1 VEVIGEDQVNM
12 EETMETHRAIMV
24 VIQTDGLTKV
34 MAEDTAVEE
43 ITETQ
48 DMALTVVIGAEAKT
62 GAETMNGTGEIIGTG
77 ITTGTGIVKVTGE
90 MKTAIGG
97 IKRRMKFLHGLEMMM
112 QKEEET
118 WMR

>member
-1 VEVIGEDQVNM
+1 
-12 EETMETHRAIMV
+12 
-24 VIQTDGLTKV
+24 
-34 MAEDTAVEE
+34 MAR
-43 ITETQ
+43 
-48 DMALTVVIGAEAKT
+48 TVAIGAEAMT
-62 GAETMNGTGEIIGTG
+62 GAGTMN
-77 ITTGTGIVKVTGE
+77 GTGIVKVTGE

>member
-12 EETMETHRAIMV
+12 EETMETHQAIMV

-48 DMALTVVIGAEAKT
+48 DMALTVAIGAEAMT
-62 GAETMNGTGEIIGTG
+62 GAGTMN
-77 ITTGTGIVKVTGE
+77 GTGIVKVTGE